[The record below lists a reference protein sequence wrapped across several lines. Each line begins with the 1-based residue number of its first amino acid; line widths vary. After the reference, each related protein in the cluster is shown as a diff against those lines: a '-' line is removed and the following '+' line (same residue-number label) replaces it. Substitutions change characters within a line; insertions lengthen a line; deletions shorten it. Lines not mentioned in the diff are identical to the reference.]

1 MLFALLG
8 MLYIDREALENEWFC
23 VINALLVLRH
33 FFSIIVYCVSTL
45 SLHIEST
52 MILKYSATE
61 SYKLY
66 VCFVDKQ

>member
-52 MILKYSATE
+52 MILATE
-61 SYKLY
+61 SYKLL
-66 VCFVDKQ
+66 VCFVGKQ